1 MSQVSKFIV
10 KPELW
15 EKIFN
20 LFVEA
25 ILGIKN
31 KNELEGFIGN
41 FFTPTEKIMF
51 AKRFAAAVMLAKG
64 TDYTTIR
71 KTLRI
76 SPPTIARMSF
86 RIKYESEGMSPVI
99 ERALRKDAARI
110 LLEELSG
117 LFDIPGKGK
126 SLALV
131 KKRSLERRKKIAGLR
146 KGL

>member
-10 KPELW
+10 TPQVW

-20 LFVEA
+20 LFVDA

-31 KNELEGFIGN
+31 RNELKGFIGN

-64 TDYTTIR
+64 TDYNTIR
-71 KTLRI
+71 RTLRI

-86 RIKYESEGMSPVI
+86 RIKYEGEGMSPVI
-99 ERALRKDAARI
+99 ERALSKDAARI

-126 SLALV
+126 SLASIG
-131 KKRSLERRKKIAGLR
+131 KRKFERRRKIARLR
-146 KGL
+146 RGP